1 MGWLSW
7 CWGEMWKWIE
17 RPKIRNLN
25 RKVIKKNAPDKCRK
39 HRINVEA
46 QTEITLQSIRL
57 LDLLHFYHIRNG
69 IRSIHRT
76 HVSTRAAYAPAP
88 THSATAIAIE
98 KVPSERNQIN
108 CLILPKT
115 RVRASRAHRMKTK
128 ELKKFQTTRE
138 RERKKM
144 KKKKKTTNKTNCLT
158 NGHSTSFKS
167 SPFDFMSDSSSS
179 SCFRFLILFR
189 FFSYEFSQRNAISST
204 YAFHRFIIWFNRCV
218 EASLHFTPWN

>member
-1 MGWLSW
+1 MKVNR
-7 CWGEMWKWIE
+7 ETKN
-17 RPKIRNLN
+17 PKPEQKSN
-25 RKVIKKNAPDKCRK
+25 KKKNAPDKCRK

-76 HVSTRAAYAPAP
+76 HVSTRAAYAPAS
-88 THSATAIAIE
+88 THSATAIAVE

-144 KKKKKTTNKTNCLT
+144 EKEEKTTNKTNCLT
-158 NGHSTSFKS
+158 NGHSTSFSS

-179 SCFRFLILFR
+179 SCFRSLIRLFR
-189 FFSYEFSQRNAISST
+189 FFFFMNSLNEMRLVL
-204 YAFHRFIIWFNRCV
+204 HMHFIVSLYDLTV
-218 EASLHFTPWN
+218 E